1 MRHRSTHAL
10 RAIALT
16 FAIALTAAK
25 AHAADPPRVVVVAA
39 DRDRAMVERLRAELV
54 AMGFD
59 VTLVPLAEGVSTR
72 EALEGAAK
80 LHNAVASMHVT
91 AAARGIELWVAD
103 RVTGKTVLRDVVAP
117 DGGAH
122 DTIALRAVELLR
134 ASLMEMDAPHP
145 PRGDTPAPP
154 SLRAVAGVP
163 PPRAPASG
171 AAPTFATS
179 DVADL
184 AYAAPALRKSP
195 WFGVSIGGAAAWSPG
210 GLGPHAALDVGLRA
224 WVVPRVAIEVAGAV
238 PLTTARHDGAEGYS
252 INRFSLF
259 LAGARVELGP
269 LGSRVKP
276 SLGGGFALVWLHAEG
291 VGASPG
297 YVGATRDAF
306 TGGPY
311 LRPGLGV
318 VVAGPLRIRADV
330 LAGVAFKKLVLTYA
344 SREAAGWGQPFVV
357 GSVGVEMVF

>member
-1 MRHRSTHAL
+1 MRPRSICISRT
-10 RAIALT
+10 IALT

-25 AHAADPPRVVVVAA
+25 ARAADPPRVVVVAA
-39 DRDRAMVERLRAELV
+39 DRDRAMVERLRAELA

-59 VTLVPLAEGVSTR
+59 VTLVPLPEGISTR

-80 LHNAVASMHVT
+80 LHNAVASMHVA

-103 RVTGKTVLRDVVAP
+103 RVTGKTVLRDVVVP

-154 SLRAVAGVP
+154 SLRAALGVP
-163 PPRAPASG
+163 PPPDPSPI
-171 AAPTFATS
+171 AAQRFATS

-184 AYAAPALRKSP
+184 AHLTPPPRRAP
-195 WFGVSIGGAAAWSPG
+195 WMGVSIGGAVAWSPG

-224 WVVPRVAIEVAGAV
+224 WVVPRVAIEIGGAI
-238 PLTTARHDGAEGYS
+238 PITAARHEGAEGYS
-252 INRFSLF
+252 NNRFTLVT
-259 LAGARVELGP
+259 AGGRVELGP

-291 VGASPG
+291 VGASPE

-318 VVAGPLRIRADV
+318 AVAGPLRIRADV
-330 LAGVAFKKLVLTYA
+330 LAGVALKKLALTYA
-344 SREAAGWGQPFVV
+344 SREAAGWGQPFLV
-357 GSVGVEMVF
+357 GSMGVEMVF